1 MIAFVLF
8 QAGAHQ
14 FDGFQPVK
22 EFLRTFPMSTT
33 PSLQVER
40 DSSPSSV
47 SLSSAGLERAKW
59 PRGKLFLFFTFARF
73 ARFPRSLD
81 HPEGLLAVY
90 HENCQE
96 P

>member
-47 SLSSAGLERAKW
+47 SR
-59 PRGKLFLFFTFARF
+59 
-73 ARFPRSLD
+73 
-81 HPEGLLAVY
+81 V
-90 HENCQE
+90 
-96 P
+96 